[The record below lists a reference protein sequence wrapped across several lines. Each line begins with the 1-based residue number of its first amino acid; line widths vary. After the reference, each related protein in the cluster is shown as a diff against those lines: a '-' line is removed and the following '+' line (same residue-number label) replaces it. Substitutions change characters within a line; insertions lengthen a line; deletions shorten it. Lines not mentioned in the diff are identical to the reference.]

1 MSPPPARSCGSCS
14 LCCKVMGIDELDKP
28 AGAWCQHFKAG
39 VGCCIHGSHPPTC
52 QGFRCMWLISPTM
65 PDQVRP
71 DRCKVVLTLEGGD
84 ANIVAHADPADPS
97 AWRREPIHGQ
107 LRRWAAGYW
116 FKDRTV
122 WAKVNEHTWLIAPD
136 RDIDLGEID
145 EHAPVTYGQAPD
157 GTITVTIGQG
167 QRIVS
172 PRP

>member
-1 MSPPPARSCGSCS
+1 
-14 LCCKVMGIDELDKP
+14 MGIDELDKP

-39 VGCCIHGSHPPTC
+39 VGCSIHGSHPPTC

-84 ANIVAHADPADPS
+84 ANIVAHADPDDPT
-97 AWRREPIHGQ
+97 AWRRDPIHGQ
-107 LRRWAAGYW
+107 LRRWAADYW

-145 EHAPVTYGQAPD
+145 EHAPVTYEQTPD
-157 GTITVTIGQG
+157 GTITVKVG
-167 QRIVS
+167 QRQPIVS
-172 PRP
+172 RRP